1 MKVIGTAFGLAV
13 VCAATLIAQ
22 SQETTTTTK
31 IEVKDG
37 KEMTVTGCVQRM
49 ADDKGFMLTDN
60 MDREGAVHRYMLV
73 TDEVDLSKHVGHRV
87 QVTGKAT
94 DRGDGKIETRTTT
107 TTKLEHGDDKK
118 SETKTEVKGDLDG
131 LPIFGVKSL
140 KMISS
145 SCS

>member
-1 MKVIGTAFGLAV
+1 MKIIGTVFALPFVYAV
-13 VCAATLIAQ
+13 SLIAQ

-37 KEMTVTGCVQRM
+37 KEMTVTGCVQQM
-49 ADDKGFMLTDN
+49 SDDKRFVLMDN
-60 MDREGAVHRYMLV
+60 SDLNGVVHRYMLV

-87 QVTGKAT
+87 EISGKAA
-94 DRGDGKIETRTTT
+94 DRGDGKVETRTTT
-107 TTKLEHGDDKK
+107 TTKIENGEDKK
-118 SETKTEVKGDLDG
+118 TETKTEVKGDLDG